1 MLPVKWTQPLP
12 SMNSLHAGIN
22 NNNNTT
28 SVLCSAFFFCI
39 FDQNLIDS
47 SDKDHL
53 FPQLCLWIL
62 CLISRARYSNN
73 QDHCRLF

>member
-1 MLPVKWTQPLP
+1 MLPVKWTQPLS

-22 NNNNTT
+22 NNNTT
-28 SVLCSAFFFCI
+28 SVLCLVFFII

-73 QDHCRLF
+73 QDRCRLF